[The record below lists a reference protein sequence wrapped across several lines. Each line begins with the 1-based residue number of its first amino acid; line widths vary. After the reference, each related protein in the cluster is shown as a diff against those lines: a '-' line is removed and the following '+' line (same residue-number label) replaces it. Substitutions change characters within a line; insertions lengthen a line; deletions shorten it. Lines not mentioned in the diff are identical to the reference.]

1 MNEFKGKVVLVT
13 GAGKGL
19 GRAVARAFAAKGA
32 RVAANDITP
41 VNLKET
47 LALINDADRQ
57 IGAGSARDY
66 VYDIANRMHVRSL
79 VSQILA
85 DWGRI
90 DILVNH
96 AQVDPQAPLME
107 MDEWGW
113 RRAIDVNLSGPF
125 FTMQAVGR
133 VMRDAGGGVIINLIN
148 NRLSTQAAPGSSA
161 YVASNSGLVGL
172 TRVASREFDGYQ
184 IRIHGLI
191 LGDTDLMLTRGGD
204 LALVLMKD
212 AELTPES
219 ITQEVLRLCLEESNS
234 EGG

>member
-1 MNEFKGKVVLVT
+1 MHEFKGKVVLVT
-13 GAGKGL
+13 AAGKGL

-47 LALINDADRQ
+47 LALINDADRK

-79 VSQILA
+79 VSQILD

-96 AQVDPQAPLME
+96 VQVDPQTPLME

-113 RRAIDVNLSGPF
+113 RRTLDVNLSGPF
-125 FTMQAVGR
+125 FTMQTVGR

-148 NRLSTQAAPGSSA
+148 NRLSTQAAPGRSA

-172 TRVASREFDGYQ
+172 TRVAAREFDGYK
-184 IRIHGLI
+184 IRVHGLI
-191 LGDTDLMLTRGGD
+191 LGDTDLIPARGD
-204 LALVLMKD
+204 DPALVLLKD
-212 AELTPES
+212 DGLTPES
-219 ITQEVLRLCLEESNS
+219 ITQEILRLCFDESNS